1 MKSIIS
7 KALKLALSIK
17 KGIKERYLGDANFI
31 RFLYEDEY
39 DDELED
45 YYYLTYKDYDKLRL
59 IMVNIL
65 QLIFH
70 DLKNKKRK
78 HKKKIINLMKIFNTT
93 YIYFTYPKNIYLYKF
108 QRFVNNIL
116 FRYYKDY
123 VYKAQLQYSF
133 VKESPIP
140 VVLGFSV
147 DDYYEEYNP
156 IQLKMLPDIC
166 ERKRKFL

>member
-1 MKSIIS
+1 MKSITP

-17 KGIKERYLGDANFI
+17 KSIIDHYLVDASFLEI
-31 RFLYEDEY
+31 LYEDEY
-39 DDELED
+39 NNDELEN
-45 YYYLTYKDYDKLRL
+45 YYYFTYNYYDKLRL

-65 QLIFH
+65 HLIFR

-78 HKKKIINLMKIFNTT
+78 HKKKIINLMGIFNNS

-123 VYKAQLQYSF
+123 VYKAQLEYPSIKELPTLAVISF
-133 VKESPIP
+133 
-140 VVLGFSV
+140 GNDF
-147 DDYYEEYNP
+147 YEEEYDP
-156 IQLKMLPDIC
+156 MQLKILLSLCKKI
-166 ERKRKFL
+166 RR

>member
-7 KALKLALSIK
+7 KALKLSISIK
-17 KGIKERYLGDANFI
+17 KSIKEHYLEDVSFI
-31 RFLYEDEY
+31 KILYEDEY
-39 DDELED
+39 DDDELEN

-59 IMVNIL
+59 IIVNIF
-65 QLIFH
+65 QLELH

-78 HKKKIINLMKIFNTT
+78 HKKKIINLMNIFKNT

-123 VYKAQLQYSF
+123 PSIK
-133 VKESPIP
+133 
-140 VVLGFSV
+140 
-147 DDYYEEYNP
+147 
-156 IQLKMLPDIC
+156 
-166 ERKRKFL
+166 

>member
-45 YYYLTYKDYDKLRL
+45 YYYLTYKDYDKLRF
-59 IMVNIL
+59 IIFNIL
-65 QLIFH
+65 HLIIH

-78 HKKKIINLMKIFNTT
+78 HKRKIINLMSIFNNA
-93 YIYFTYPKNIYLYKF
+93 YIYFTYPKNIYLYEF
-108 QRFVNNIL
+108 QRFVYNIL

-123 VYKAQLQYSF
+123 VYKAQLEYSSI
-133 VKESPIP
+133 KEIP
-140 VVLGFSV
+140 VPVVISFFKYE
-147 DDYYEEYNP
+147 YYEEEYDP
-156 IQLKMLPDIC
+156 IQLKILPGLC
-166 ERKRKFL
+166 KKFRR